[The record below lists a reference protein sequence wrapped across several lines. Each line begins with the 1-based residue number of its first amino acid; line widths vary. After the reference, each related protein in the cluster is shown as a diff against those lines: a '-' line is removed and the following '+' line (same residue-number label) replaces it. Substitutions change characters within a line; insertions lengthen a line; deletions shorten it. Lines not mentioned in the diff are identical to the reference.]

1 MSAICYF
8 NGAFVPTSDARI
20 GIDSGLAGRGL
31 GVFEGIRAYWNEA
44 DEALTVFR
52 LREHM
57 ERLERS
63 ARVLFITLPHDVDTL
78 CELTVELLR
87 RNDFRTDVHLRP
99 IAYKSSEEITSKIL
113 VLSEQADGFA
123 INASPLGRYL
133 KGDDGVTCMV
143 SSWRRTADNAMPARA
158 KITGNYVNS
167 ALAKTEA
174 VMNGFDEAIFL
185 TDAGM
190 VAECSAQNLFL
201 VRDGVLVTPS
211 TTETILEGI
220 TRETIIELARKE
232 LGAEVV
238 ERPVARSELY
248 LAEEAFLTGSGSE
261 VKPIVGV
268 DHRAIGGGV
277 PGPTTKRLVA
287 LYEAVARGT
296 SRAHPEWRTPVLL
309 DDRAKT
315 PQAASAGA

>member
-1 MSAICYF
+1 M
-8 NGAFVPTSDARI
+8 
-20 GIDSGLAGRGL
+20 
-31 GVFEGIRAYWNEA
+31 FEGIRAYWNEA
-44 DEALTVFR
+44 DETLFVFR

-78 CELTVELLR
+78 CDITVELLR

-113 VLSEQADGFA
+113 VLNEQTDGFA

-133 KGDDGVTCMV
+133 KGDGGITCMV

-190 VAECSAQNLFL
+190 VAECSAQNLFIA
-201 VRDGVLVTPS
+201 RDGVLITPS

-220 TRETIIELARKE
+220 TRDTVIRFARDD
-232 LGAEVV
+232 LGLDVV

-261 VKPIVGV
+261 VKPIVGI
-268 DHRAIGGGV
+268 DHRPVGTGT
-277 PGPTTKRLVA
+277 PGALARKLIA
-287 LYEAVARGT
+287 LYEEVARGT
-296 SRAHPEWRTPVLL
+296 TAARSQWRTPVPLHGGAEPRQAVSS
-309 DDRAKT
+309 RA
-315 PQAASAGA
+315 

>member
-8 NGAFVPTSDARI
+8 NGDFVPASEARI

-57 ERLERS
+57 ERLIRS
-63 ARVLFITLPHDVDTL
+63 ARVLFITLPHEVDTL
-78 CELTVELLR
+78 CEITVELLR
-87 RNDFRTDVHLRP
+87 QNDFRTDVHLRP

-113 VLSEQADGFA
+113 VLTQQADGFA

-133 KGDDGVTCMV
+133 KGEGGITCMV

-190 VAECSAQNLFL
+190 VAECSAQNLFI
-201 VRDGVLVTPS
+201 VRDGVLITPS

-220 TRETIIELARKE
+220 TRDTVIRLAR
-232 LGAEVV
+232 GDCAMDVV
-238 ERPVARSELY
+238 ERPIARSELY
-248 LAEEAFLTGSGSE
+248 LADEAFLTGSGSE
-261 VKPIVGV
+261 VKPIIGI
-268 DHRAIGGGV
+268 DHRPIACGH
-277 PGPTTKRLVA
+277 PGPITQKLIS

-296 SRAHPEWRTPVLL
+296 SPAYPEWRTPVRLGGL
-309 DDRAKT
+309 ANTHRT
-315 PQAASAGA
+315 ASAGA

>member
-1 MSAICYF
+1 MTAICYF
-8 NGAFVPTSDARI
+8 NGDFVPTSEARI
-20 GIDSGLAGRGL
+20 GVDSGLAGRGL

-44 DEALTVFR
+44 DEALHVFR

-78 CELTVELLR
+78 CEITVEVLS
-87 RNDFRTDVHLRP
+87 RNGFRTDVHLRP

-113 VLSEQADGFA
+113 VLNEQADGFA

-133 KGDDGVTCMV
+133 KSDGGVTCMV

-185 TDAGM
+185 TEEGM

-201 VRDGVLVTPS
+201 VRDGVLITPA
-211 TTETILEGI
+211 TTQTILEGI
-220 TRETIIELARKE
+220 TRDTVIHLARE
-232 LGAEVV
+232 DLGLDVV

-248 LAEEAFLTGSGSE
+248 GADEAFLTGSGSE
-261 VKPIVGV
+261 VKSIVGI
-268 DHRAIGGGV
+268 DHRPVGTGT
-277 PGPTTKRLVA
+277 PGPVTRKLID
-287 LYEAVARGT
+287 LYEEVARGT
-296 SRAHPEWRTPVLL
+296 GPARSAWRTTVQMTGE
-309 DDRAKT
+309 D
-315 PQAASAGA
+315 AAGRLAPAEA